1 MTNITLP
8 LNEEV
13 VKKANDKLQP
23 YGITVEEAFTKFVTD
38 IADGHGAIEYLEIPN
53 EETKAA
59 FAEGEAGKLTR
70 SNSVEELM
78 AKLNAED

>member
-38 IADGHGAIEYLEIPN
+38 IPDGHGAIEYLEIPN
-53 EETKAA
+53 
-59 FAEGEAGKLTR
+59 
-70 SNSVEELM
+70 
-78 AKLNAED
+78 